1 MNDFQL
7 LNIIVFGLVAGFIA
21 FRLYS
26 VLGRRTG
33 QERSPDDE
41 LRLPGG
47 TRPNPAPPPAK
58 DNVVTLPERAAPA
71 GMGVAAGP
79 AVRALVDIK
88 LADRNFDTER
98 FLSGARMAYEMI
110 VTAFAEGNRKMLRD
124 LLSRDVMEGFSAAI
138 TEREKRGEVI
148 DQSFVGINKADI
160 VEAEGHT
167 MVFCRTRHGADKVAK
182 LLNGVG
188 VEACALHGGMSQRQR
203 DRA

>member
-58 DNVVTLPERAAPA
+58 DNVVTLPERAALDVEVPSPTLA
-71 GMGVAAGP
+71 GQGRSAPGCP
-79 AVRALVDIK
+79 RFPG
-88 LADRNFDTER
+88 LARR
-98 FLSGARMAYEMI
+98 CR
-110 VTAFAEGNRKMLRD
+110 
-124 LLSRDVMEGFSAAI
+124 
-138 TEREKRGEVI
+138 
-148 DQSFVGINKADI
+148 VG
-160 VEAEGHT
+160 
-167 MVFCRTRHGADKVAK
+167 
-182 LLNGVG
+182 
-188 VEACALHGGMSQRQR
+188 
-203 DRA
+203 